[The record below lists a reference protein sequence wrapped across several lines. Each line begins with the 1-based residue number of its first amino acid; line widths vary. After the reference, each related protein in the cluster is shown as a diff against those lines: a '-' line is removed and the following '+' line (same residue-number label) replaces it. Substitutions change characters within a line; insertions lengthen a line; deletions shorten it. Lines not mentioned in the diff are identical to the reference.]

1 MILSNSDDTRGTN
14 AGEQAKPQ
22 IIVVGAGSAGFS
34 AAITAAGAGAEV
46 TLVGEGTIG
55 GTCVNIGCVPSKTM
69 IRAVETLYQ
78 SRHASR
84 FEGIASSANILDW
97 NALVRQKQKLVDDL
111 RQAKYIDVLP
121 SYEGINYVEG
131 RAHLE
136 EDGLTIDGRLY
147 SPDKIIIATG
157 SSNAIPP
164 IKGIDSVQVLDST
177 SALELE
183 TLPKSMIVIGAG
195 VIGCELAQ
203 MFARAG
209 VQVTICCRSRLVP
222 EMEPEI
228 SEHLQRYFEAEGITV
243 LSGIDYQNIEQD
255 GDLIR
260 LEYGQ
265 DGESKTI
272 AAEKLM
278 VAAGRSPNTQGMG
291 LEAVGVKLSANGGI
305 EVDNDM
311 RSTNPVIFAAGDV
324 TGGDMFVYMAAYG
337 AKLAALN
344 AINGGGEQYNNEAMP
359 EVIFTDPQCAK
370 VGLSEAGARDRGFDV
385 KTSVI
390 TLDHVPRYLAA
401 RDTRGL
407 IKLVADKQSDK
418 LLGAHILAPEGGEI
432 IQSAVMAIKAGMTTK
447 ELGQTIFPYLT
458 GVEGLKLA
466 AQTFDKDVSTLSCC
480 AG

>member
-1 MILSNSDDTRGTN
+1 MSFSNTDK
-14 AGEQAKPQ
+14 QAKPH
-22 IIVVGAGSAGFS
+22 IVVIGVGSAGFS
-34 AAITAAGAGAEV
+34 AAITAAEAGADV

-69 IRAVETLYQ
+69 IRAVETLHQ
-78 SRHASR
+78 SRLASR
-84 FEGIASSANILDW
+84 FDGISSSANILDW
-97 NALVRQKQKLVDDL
+97 NAVVRQKQQLVDDL
-111 RQAKYIDVLP
+111 RQTKYIDVLP
-121 SYEGINYVEG
+121 SHDGIKYIDG
-131 RAHLE
+131 KAHLE
-136 EDGLTIDGRLY
+136 NGGVSIDGQFY

-157 SSNAIPP
+157 SSNTLPASS
-164 IKGIDSVQVLDST
+164 GIDAVQYLDST

-183 TLPKSMIVIGAG
+183 TLPKSMIIIGAG

-209 VQVTICCRSRLVP
+209 VTVTIVCRSRLVP
-222 EMEPEI
+222 GMEPEI
-228 SEHLQRYFEAEGITV
+228 SAHLERYFLAEGITV
-243 LSGIDYQNIEQD
+243 ISGINYQKIEQD
-255 GDLIR
+255 GDVVR
-260 LEYGQ
+260 LEYTHL
-265 DGESKTI
+265 GETKI
-272 AAEKLM
+272 LEAEKLM
-278 VAAGRSPNTQGMG
+278 VAAGRKPNTQGMG
-291 LEAVGVKLSANGGI
+291 LEEVGVKLTPNGGI
-305 EVDNDM
+305 EVDASM
-311 RSTNPVIFAAGDV
+311 RSSNPNIFAAGDV

-344 AINGGGEQYNNEAMP
+344 AVNGGGEAYTNDAMP

-370 VGLSEAGARDRGFDV
+370 VGLTEAEARHRGFDV

-390 TLDHVPRYLAA
+390 TLEHVPRYLAA

-407 IKLVADKQSDK
+407 IKLVADKQSDR

-432 IQSAVMAIKAGMTTK
+432 IQTAVLAIKAGMTTTA
-447 ELGQTIFPYLT
+447 LGQTIFPYLT